1 MLIINNS
8 YQFSNKFLNNI
19 NESRD
24 SDSFEKKCARYLR
37 KCFPNHKFTVKGG
50 NNKMFPD
57 ILVDDSF
64 YIECK
69 MTENGDKKNG
79 AQSMAFGIQLVTNGR
94 KSYFKSSDTALDIPE
109 TKEIMSY
116 INKHID
122 QFAALTE
129 PHTKTVNIE
138 LDKDTLARWLNK
150 SYLSKNVQFFTT
162 LYDGDFVIF
171 KNTISNIKKY
181 FNIILSARYYSN
193 GSKNLPLYQ
202 RDEAIEAIK
211 SIHHVKSVRLDDNKT
226 FVTIK
231 DEIES
236 PYIDTDD
243 FQIYLSRV
251 DGTNEYRV
259 MKIPGL
265 GSPRVLF
272 TVHTIKP
279 QDDKDFN
286 KFVSY
291 LNR

>member
-1 MLIINNS
+1 MLFVNNKPYNVYKS
-8 YQFSNKFLNNI
+8 L
-19 NESRD
+19 NESKD
-24 SDSFEKKCARYLR
+24 SDRFELKCTKYLR
-37 KCFPNHKFTVKGG
+37 KLFPKHSFVVKGG
-50 NNKMFPD
+50 NNKMFSD

-79 AQSMAFGIQLVTNGR
+79 AQSMAFGIQLVTDGK
-94 KSYFKSSDTALDIPE
+94 KSYFTKSEAALDIPE
-109 TKEIMSY
+109 TNAIMSY
-116 INKHID
+116 INRHID

-150 SYLSKNVQFFTT
+150 SYLSKNVQFFVT
-162 LYDGDFVIF
+162 LYDGEFIIF
-171 KNTISNIKKY
+171 QNTIPNIKKY
-181 FNIILSARYYSN
+181 FDIILSARYYSN

-211 SIHHVKSVRLDDNKT
+211 SIYHIKSVRFDDNKT

-251 DGTNEYRV
+251 DDTNEYRV

-279 QDDKDFN
+279 QDKKDFDR
-286 KFVSY
+286 FASY
-291 LNR
+291 LNHTA